1 MLVSDILLQQLR
13 IVNHFILLAVCT
25 ILLQVETWGHF
36 FVSLPSRASSP
47 PIPQLWPHDRPEK
60 RLFHSPLIRGSHDA
74 TPPIITTSIAIIVID
89 VIIVII
95 IVNPKSPRP
104 RPSHAAAI
112 LG

>member
-25 ILLQVETWGHF
+25 PSCGDLGSF
-36 FVSLPSRASSP
+36 FLSPSSHAPHLPPSHNSGRTTD
-47 PIPQLWPHDRPEK
+47 QQK

-89 VIIVII
+89 VVIIVII
-95 IVNPKSPRP
+95 VDPKSPRP